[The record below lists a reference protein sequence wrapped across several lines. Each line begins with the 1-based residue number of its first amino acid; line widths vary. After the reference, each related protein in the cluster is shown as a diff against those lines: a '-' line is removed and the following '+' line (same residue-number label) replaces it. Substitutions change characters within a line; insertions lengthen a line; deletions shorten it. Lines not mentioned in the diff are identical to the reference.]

1 MLPPKTTGTLPLSR
15 GAASSLSLVTV
26 SQQQLTAT
34 RLHARS
40 YNDQTAMSV
49 PQKSHPDLLQTVHR
63 LLGSTILITLTDG
76 RTAQGKFL
84 CLDRL
89 GNIILDNAVEKREIA
104 YCSSA
109 GNDSNPGDETIYRW
123 DTERLLT
130 QAVIPGERL
139 FKVQIARKEYE
150 KRLGNLNP

>member
-1 MLPPKTTGTLPLSR
+1 
-15 GAASSLSLVTV
+15 
-26 SQQQLTAT
+26 
-34 RLHARS
+34 
-40 YNDQTAMSV
+40 MSV